1 MVKHFLVQTLA
12 FVHEVCR
19 HRPAEDFRTVL
30 QYLNSSTTGEVG
42 ARGRGEGICIHY
54 LGKCKLG
61 KLLWKSGWRFLKI
74 FKNRNSLMIEL
85 YILYI

>member
-42 ARGRGEGICIHY
+42 ARGGGKESVYTTWGNVN
-54 LGKCKLG
+54 LGSYYGNQDGGSSKY
-61 KLLWKSGWRFLKI
+61 LKI
-74 FKNRNSLMIEL
+74 EIAS
-85 YILYI
+85 